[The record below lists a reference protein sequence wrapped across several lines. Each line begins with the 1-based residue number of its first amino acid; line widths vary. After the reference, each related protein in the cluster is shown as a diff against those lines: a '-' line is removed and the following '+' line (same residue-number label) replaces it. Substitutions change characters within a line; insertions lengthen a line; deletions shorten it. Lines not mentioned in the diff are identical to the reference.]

1 LHSRW
6 LIIIWCL
13 SLGWVV
19 VAQDTLECAIFVQRA
34 VEIAQDACDDIQANT
49 ACYGHDNVSAS
60 PYPQGDNFQFQ
71 ATGDRA
77 DISQIASLK
86 TQVPD
91 MDDGLWG
98 IARMDVDTLIPN
110 SSEHNTITMLMFG
123 DVEIINNFEP
133 DELLGVVNASS
144 NVNIRRSPSTSDV
157 ALGIVAH
164 GEAVVIVGR
173 NADSTWLRIRTEDFE
188 GWLLQDFITFE
199 NDGQR
204 LDIIESL
211 ANVNQVRGAYYS
223 SMQSFL
229 MRSNPVNSD
238 CEDFPQSGLILQT
251 HDKERVTI
259 LVNDALIEFDSTI
272 HLQTTIQAETTV
284 LAISTLEGETLVES
298 QNRTQLAQRGQTITV
313 ELDDNGAAVQTPS
326 IAVPLDLTA
335 INALPIPLLPR
346 NICVPAPYQ
355 SSIDRSKI
363 LDTNLSGVN
372 LDELESFG
380 TPGPEELG
388 NLGWVRLNYNVSND
402 VGSLNIDDAYNRYQ
416 PLLQQYTD
424 NGYQTILILTHQTY
438 GEGRD
443 EFLPWSE
450 MTDAKWRQLSDELAI
465 MACQIAKQYDQ
476 QGIVKVYQIW
486 NEQDAPIGARASV
499 SMSNENYA
507 YMVTQV
513 SQAIRTA
520 DPEALIITGG
530 YVSGPG
536 DGVQNA
542 LKMVRLLPSTTLLDG
557 IAFHPY
563 GRGVDFNSPYR
574 VYGHIDASIQA
585 YSAILPGKPLWVTEF
600 GVLNRVVDPSPEIA
614 EYAMSML
621 NYVDKWYGDRVAA
634 MVWYAWA
641 EGMDNGYGLVDNDEN
656 PRPILYE
663 QFTTFLA
670 ATQLQ
675 EAPSTD

>member
-1 LHSRW
+1 M
-6 LIIIWCL
+6 L
-13 SLGWVV
+13 SWVV
-19 VAQDTLECAIFVQRA
+19 VAQETLECATLVQRA
-34 VEIAQDACDDIQANT
+34 VEITQTACDDIQANT

-71 ATGDRA
+71 TTGDIA
-77 DISQIASLK
+77 DISQIASLE
-86 TQVPD
+86 TQVTTID
-91 MDDGLWG
+91 EGLWG
-98 IARMDVDTLIPN
+98 IARLDVETLTPN
-110 SSEHNTITMLMFG
+110 SSERNTITMLMVG
-123 DVEIINNFEP
+123 DVKIINNFEP

-164 GEAVVIVGR
+164 DETVVIVGR

-188 GWLLQDFITFE
+188 GWLLQDFITFNE
-199 NDGQR
+199 DDQR
-204 LDIIESL
+204 LEIIESL
-211 ANVNQVRGAYYS
+211 ANVNKVRGAYYS
-223 SMQSFL
+223 SMQSFF
-229 MRSNPVNSD
+229 MQSNPVNPD
-238 CEDFPQSGLILQT
+238 CEDFPQSGLIIQT
-251 HDKERVTI
+251 HDKERVNI
-259 LVNDALIEFDSTI
+259 LVNEVSIEFDSTI
-272 HLQTTIQAETTV
+272 HLQTTTQAGITA

-298 QNRTQLAQRGQTITV
+298 QNRAQLARSGQTITV
-313 ELDDNGAAVQTPS
+313 ELDETGAATQTPS
-326 IAVPLDLTA
+326 TAIPLDLA
-335 INALPIPLLPR
+335 AVNALPIPLLPR

-355 SSIDRSKI
+355 SSIDTSKI
-363 LDTNLSGVN
+363 LDANLSGVN
-372 LDELESFG
+372 LDELEPFG
-380 TPGPEELG
+380 TPKPEELG

-402 VGSLNIDDAYNRYQ
+402 VGNLDIDDAYDRYQ
-416 PLLQQYTD
+416 PLLEQYAD

-450 MTDAKWRQLSDELAI
+450 MTDAKWRQLSDDLAI
-465 MACQIAKQYDQ
+465 MACQIAKQYAQ

-513 SQAIRTA
+513 SQAIRAA
-520 DPEALIITGG
+520 DPDALIITGG

-563 GRGVDFNSPYR
+563 GRGVDVDSPYR

-600 GVLNRVVDPSPEIA
+600 GILNRLVDPSPEIA

-641 EGMDNGYGLVDNDEN
+641 EGMDNGYGLVDEDEN

-670 ATQLQ
+670 ATHLQ